1 MVASAAAGNPYDSS
15 RNTVVV
21 VAGVRSAGTK
31 SGVIALTTYSEE
43 VLKKYK
49 RGEDWALVVQG
60 FDMNSDGKI
69 DHVDIVS
76 SL

>member
-1 MVASAAAGNPYDSS
+1 
-15 RNTVVV
+15 
-21 VAGVRSAGTK
+21 
-31 SGVIALTTYSEE
+31 

-49 RGEDWALVVQG
+49 REEDWAVVVQG

-69 DHVDIVS
+69 DQVDIVS